1 MNAFFNLLI
10 LSGLFLLVFA
20 IGEIAYRIYKVPAE
34 YTRKWSHIASGALS
48 LLFPVFFDNI
58 RMVGL
63 ICALFILVLNFSKP
77 LGLLPSIN
85 NVDRRT
91 YGSILF
97 PVAVFIAYAA
107 YETQGKDLLFFYLPV
122 LTLAIS
128 DLCAAMVGKR
138 YPLRKLGFA
147 GEPKSL
153 GGFLAF
159 FCSAALLYVVFI
171 YLGYHI
177 SIPGLV
183 IIALLGAITEL
194 LSPRGF
200 DNISIPLIVIL
211 GLMLVN

>member
-1 MNAFFNLLI
+1 MSAFVNLLI

-20 IGEIAYRIYKVPAE
+20 IGEVAYRIFKVPAE
-34 YTRKWSHIASGALS
+34 YTRKWSHIASGFLS

-58 RMVGL
+58 WMVGI
-63 ICALFILVLNFSKP
+63 ICGLFILVLNFSKP

-85 NVDRRT
+85 NVDRKT

-97 PVAVFIAYAA
+97 PAAVFISYAA
-107 YETQGKDLLFFYLPV
+107 YEMQGKNLLYFYLPV

-128 DLCAAMVGKR
+128 DLCAALVGKR
-138 YPLRKLGFA
+138 YPMVRLGFLR
-147 GEPKSL
+147 EPKSL

-159 FCSAALLYVVFI
+159 FCSAVILYAVFI

-177 SIPGLV
+177 SVPAIV
-183 IIALLGAITEL
+183 AVALLGAITEL
-194 LSPRGF
+194 LSPKGF

-211 GLMLVN
+211 GLMLIN